1 MHGWFWFKTV
11 LHKVYVILA
20 HVDLWLRLHARL
32 LLAALQSTPL
42 VVMDLQYEKQ
52 LHVIKMP
59 QCEDQI
65 YDLLG
70 QKRGKLSRVFLN
82 ATNRRGVCVCV
93 LESGSRGVNFCNSKL
108 AEPSL
113 ANGVLTHH

>member
-20 HVDLWLRLHARL
+20 HVDLWLQLHARL
-32 LLAALQSTPL
+32 LLAATCSY
-42 VVMDLQYEKQ
+42 DLEYEKR
-52 LHVIKMP
+52 LHVIKMS

-70 QKRGKLSRVFLN
+70 QKRGETIRVFLN
-82 ATNRRGVCVCV
+82 ATNGRCVCM

-113 ANGVLTHH
+113 ANGVLTPH